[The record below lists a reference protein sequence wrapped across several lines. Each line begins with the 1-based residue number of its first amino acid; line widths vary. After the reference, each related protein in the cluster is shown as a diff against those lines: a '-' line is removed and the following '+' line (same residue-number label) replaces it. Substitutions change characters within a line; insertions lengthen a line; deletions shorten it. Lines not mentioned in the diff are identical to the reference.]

1 MIERVHTKLP
11 GMCGCVHTHTHTRE
25 ISTHEQEAKYSP
37 SIPLKDICINQGN
50 THTLWENQ
58 KAQIQTPQET
68 HTHTPA
74 GAPSTPACVSA
85 PTTPLLLGPSLLLNS
100 SVRLAN
106 AQGPRP
112 ERAQITTQISFP
124 ESAVSGSP
132 PPHCLGAALTLQ
144 GPAQPETSLGAAGLA
159 VWTFTIPQSGYAP
172 SQGGVPGLDQGGRG
186 RPVLPRRP
194 PQSLNSHSFPQQELA
209 LLRRPH
215 DRIPAAQMLAASTSS
230 SALRVRGGGS
240 PESWLKWG

>member
-11 GMCGCVHTHTHTRE
+11 GMCGCVHTDTHTHTRE
-25 ISTHEQEAKYSP
+25 ISTHEQEAKCSP
-37 SIPLKDICINQGN
+37 SIPLKDVHINQGN
-50 THTLWENQ
+50 THTLRENQ
-58 KAQIQTPQET
+58 KAQIQTPQGT

-132 PPHCLGAALTLQ
+132 PPHCLGAVLTLQ
-144 GPAQPETSLGAAGLA
+144 GPRPARNITRCGRSGCLDFYHPPELLCPFPGGL
-159 VWTFTIPQSGYAP
+159 
-172 SQGGVPGLDQGGRG
+172 PGLDQGGRG
-186 RPVLPRRP
+186 QPVLPRRP

-230 SALRVRGGGS
+230 SVLRVRGGGV
-240 PESWLKWG
+240 P

>member
-11 GMCGCVHTHTHTRE
+11 GMCGCVHTQTHTRE

-37 SIPLKDICINQGN
+37 SIPLKDIRINQGN

-144 GPAQPETSLGAAGLA
+144 GPRPARNITRCRRSGCLDFYHPPEWLRPFPGGRPRARSGRAGSASPAQEAPTEPQLSQFPTARAGLA
-159 VWTFTIPQSGYAP
+159 
-172 SQGGVPGLDQGGRG
+172 
-186 RPVLPRRP
+186 
-194 PQSLNSHSFPQQELA
+194 QE
-209 LLRRPH
+209 
-215 DRIPAAQMLAASTSS
+215 AA
-230 SALRVRGGGS
+230 
-240 PESWLKWG
+240 

>member
-1 MIERVHTKLP
+1 MHFMYIYVTFTAQSCVHTD
-11 GMCGCVHTHTHTRE
+11 THTHTRE
-25 ISTHEQEAKYSP
+25 ISTHEQEAKCSP
-37 SIPLKDICINQGN
+37 SIPLKDVHINQGN
-50 THTLWENQ
+50 THTLRENQ
-58 KAQIQTPQET
+58 KAQIQTPQGT

-144 GPAQPETSLGAAGLA
+144 GPRPARNITRCGRSGCLDFYHPPELLCPFPGGL
-159 VWTFTIPQSGYAP
+159 
-172 SQGGVPGLDQGGRG
+172 PGLDQGGRG
-186 RPVLPRRP
+186 QPVLPRRP

-230 SALRVRGGGS
+230 SVLRVRGGGV
-240 PESWLKWG
+240 P